1 MYSGVANHC
10 RSNNHEMAL
19 NSQERSKTNHRLHY
33 CMVTESLK
41 LINIA
46 VVIYLL
52 AYYLLFLHVRVA
64 GKWSGGGGGGGGGGG
79 EGCMCTPCLSP
90 GSASACLHK
99 NMCHTVILIPVAS
112 FSIVLTSSE
121 IEAF

>member
-19 NSQERSKTNHRLHY
+19 NSQERSKTNRRLQY
-33 CMVTESLK
+33 YMVTESLK

-46 VVIYLL
+46 VIIYFL

-64 GKWSGGGGGGGGGGG
+64 GKWSGGGGGGGGKGA
-79 EGCMCTPCLSP
+79 CAPCASP
-90 GSASACLHK
+90 LDLPLHAYTK
-99 NMCHTVILIPVAS
+99 TYAIQ
-112 FSIVLTSSE
+112 
-121 IEAF
+121 

>member
-46 VVIYLL
+46 VVIYFL

-64 GKWSGGGGGGGGGGG
+64 GKWSGGGGKGA
-79 EGCMCTPCLSP
+79 CAPRASP
-90 GSASACLHK
+90 LDLPLRAYTKTCA
-99 NMCHTVILIPVAS
+99 IQ
-112 FSIVLTSSE
+112 
-121 IEAF
+121 